1 MRLTV
6 LRQAALLM
14 LCLPLPLLGAA
25 EQAPSTVPA
34 PFSFDT
40 TFGRLPK
47 NVVPLDYDIAL
58 TPDADSRTLSGHET
72 IVLHFRAITDT
83 IVFNSLNEGLSE
95 VRFDGR
101 SVESVKSSDEQ
112 QLTTIV
118 LKEAA
123 LRGQHTLTFSYTA
136 KIETLGRGMFAQPY
150 IRPDGIKGLLLSTK
164 LESTDARR
172 VFPCWDEPAF
182 RARFRLSVTAPARW
196 AAVSN
201 MPITGHTT
209 HRDLTNTSFDRTPKM
224 PTYLL
229 ELTLGDLAKISAE
242 RNGVTLNVWA
252 VRGQE
257 QDGATALANA
267 QQILGDYDTYFD
279 YGFPLPKLDSIAI
292 PGGFNGAMENWGA
305 ITYTDS
311 DLLLN
316 ASSTMGNYQDVFSKQ
331 AHEMA
336 HQWNGDLVTMGWWDD
351 IWLNESFASWR
362 SAKETDERHPQWR
375 WWDKQDEKKEG
386 AMTADARASSHPI
399 AMHIADE
406 LQVIN
411 GFDGEIAYDKGQALV
426 RMLEAYLGPDV
437 FRDGV
442 RRFMKAHAFS
452 NATTTDLWSALSA
465 ASGRDVAS
473 IAGTWVTQAGF
484 PLVSVAASCDAE
496 GNRTLNLTQKRFL
509 LRGAD
514 SSGALWNVPL
524 RIRSGV
530 PESVQSLLMTDAAQ
544 SVPAGHCDEPLT
556 LDAGHVGFFRIAYD
570 DQTLKVNVHDFGALA
585 DADRIA
591 LLDDQWALVE
601 ADQQQLAAYLRL
613 AERMGSDLNARAWMQ
628 IIGALGQVEK
638 SLRGTLDEPAFEAY
652 GRKLLRPIA
661 DELGWEGGAQE
672 LPDRQELR
680 HAIIA
685 ALGNLDDEEIL
696 AGARQRYAAYLIDH
710 SAMRPDDQSMILNIV
725 AGHADAATFE
735 QLHALAKASKNET
748 ELRRLYLAL
757 TAVKDPALAEQ
768 AASIAMSSEI
778 PPQAGA
784 LRLQLLLGLAGAHP
798 ALAWRVLKAHFD
810 QIMDPQGR
818 YAPLFLTRYIP
829 AAMWEAVPPEEMQT
843 WLSAHVAAGLADS
856 VTRALETVQFRRSE
870 KLALAAAAAAYLQ
883 TLPAAPGSQ

>member
-1 MRLTV
+1 MGLTQ
-6 LRQAALLM
+6 LRRVSILM
-14 LCLPLPLLGAA
+14 LCLPLPQLGVADA
-25 EQAPSTVPA
+25 APSSVPA
-34 PFSFDT
+34 PFNFDT
-40 TFGRLPK
+40 AFGRLPK
-47 NVVPLDYDIAL
+47 NVIPLDYDIAL

-83 IVFNSLNEGLSE
+83 IIFNSLNESLSD

-101 SVESVKSSDEQ
+101 SVDSVKSNDEQ

-123 LRGQHTLTFSYTA
+123 MRGQHTLSFSYTG
-136 KIETLGRGMFAQPY
+136 KIETIGRGMFAQPY
-150 IRPDGIKGLLLSTK
+150 LRPDGAKGLLLSTK

-182 RARFRLSVTAPARW
+182 RARFRLSVTAPAHW
-196 AAVSN
+196 VAVSN
-201 MPITGHTT
+201 MPITAHST
-209 HRDLTNTSFDRTPKM
+209 HRDLTTTSFDRTPKM

-242 RNGVTLNVWA
+242 RDGVTLNVWA

-267 QQILGDYDTYFD
+267 QQILGDYDNYFG

-305 ITYTDS
+305 ITYNDS
-311 DLLLN
+311 VLLLN
-316 ASSTMGNYQDVFSKQ
+316 ASSTMANLQEIFSTQ

-362 SAKETDERHPQWR
+362 SAKETDERHPDWR
-375 WWDKQDEKKEG
+375 WWDKQDAKKEG
-386 AMTADARASSHPI
+386 AMTADARASSHAI
-399 AMHIADE
+399 ATHIADE

-411 GFDGEIAYDKGQALV
+411 GFDGEIVYDKGQALV

-452 NATTTDLWSALSA
+452 NATTTDLWNALSA
-465 ASGRDVAS
+465 ASGRDVSS
-473 IAGTWVTQAGF
+473 IAGTWVGQAGF
-484 PLVSVAASCDAE
+484 PLVSAAASCDAN

-514 SSGALWNVPL
+514 TSGALWNVPL

-530 PESVQSLLMTDAAQ
+530 LEAVQSLLLTDAAQ

-556 LDAGHVGFFRIAYD
+556 LDAGNVGFFRVAYD
-570 DQTLKVNVHDFGALA
+570 DQTLKINVRDFGALA

-613 AERMGSDLNARAWMQ
+613 AARMGSDLNTRAWMQ
-628 IIGALGQVEK
+628 IISALHQVGN
-638 SLRGTLDEPAFEAY
+638 SLRGSPDEPAFDAY

-661 DELGWEGGAQE
+661 DQLGWEGDAQE

-680 HAIIA
+680 RAIIA
-685 ALGNLDDEEIL
+685 ALGNLGDEEIL

-710 SAMRPDDQSMILNIV
+710 NAMRPDDQFMILSII
-725 AGHADAATFE
+725 ARQADAATFE
-735 QLHALAKASKNET
+735 QLHALAKASRNET

-757 TAVKDPALAEQ
+757 MLVKDPELAEQ
-768 AASIAMSSEI
+768 AAAIAMSSEI
-778 PPQAGA
+778 PPQAAA
-784 LRLQLLLGLAGAHP
+784 LRLQLLLGLAGEHP
-798 ALAWRVLKAHFD
+798 ELAWKLLGAHVD
-810 QIMDPQGR
+810 ELMAPQGR
-818 YAPLFLTRYIP
+818 YAPLVLTRYIP
-829 AAMWEAVPPEEMQT
+829 AAMWDGVPAEEMQT
-843 WLSAHVAAGLADS
+843 WLSAHVAAGLADNVS
-856 VTRALETVQFRRSE
+856 RAMETVQFRRSE
-870 KLALAAAAAAYLQ
+870 KAALAAAAAAYLQ
-883 TLPAAPGSQ
+883 TLPTAPGS

>member
-6 LRQAALLM
+6 LRQAAILM
-14 LCLPLPLLGAA
+14 LCLPLASVNAGEP
-25 EQAPSTVPA
+25 APSLVPA
-34 PFSFDT
+34 PFNFDT
-40 TFGRLPK
+40 ALGRLPK
-47 NVVPLDYDIAL
+47 NVVPLDYDIEL

-83 IVFNSLNEGLSE
+83 IIFNSLNERLSD

-101 SVESVKSSDEQ
+101 AVESVTSSDEQ
-112 QLTTIV
+112 QLTTLV

-123 LRGQHTLTFSYTA
+123 LRGQHTLSFSYTG
-136 KIETLGRGMFAQPY
+136 KIETIGRGLFTQPY
-150 IRPDGIKGLLLSTK
+150 IRPDGAKGMLLSTK

-196 AAVSN
+196 VAVSN
-201 MPITGHTT
+201 MPVTAHSTR
-209 HRDLTNTSFDRTPKM
+209 RDLMTTSFDRTPKM

-242 RNGVTLNVWA
+242 RDSVTLNVWA

-257 QDGATALANA
+257 RDGATALANA
-267 QQILGDYDTYFD
+267 QQILGDYDNYFG

-292 PGGFNGAMENWGA
+292 PGGFDGAMENWGA
-305 ITYTDS
+305 ITYTDKV
-311 DLLLN
+311 LLLD
-316 ASSTMGNYQDVFSKQ
+316 ASSTMADYQKVFSTQ

-362 SAKETDERHPQWR
+362 SAKETDERHPDWR
-375 WWDKQDEKKEG
+375 WWEKQDADKES
-386 AMTADARASSHPI
+386 AMTADSGASSH
-399 AMHIADE
+399 AVATHIADE

-411 GFDGEIAYDKGQALV
+411 GFDKEIVYKKGQALL
-426 RMLEAYLGPDV
+426 RMLETYLGPDV

-442 RRFMKAHAFS
+442 RRFMKAHAYS
-452 NATTTDLWSALSA
+452 NATTTDMWNALSA

-473 IAGTWVTQAGF
+473 IAGTWVGQAGF
-484 PLVSVAASCDAE
+484 PLVTAAASCDAD
-496 GNRTLNLTQKRFL
+496 GNRTLNLTQRRFL

-530 PESVQSLLMTDAAQ
+530 LESVQSLLMTDAAQ

-556 LDAGHVGFFRIAYD
+556 LDAGNVGYFRVAYD
-570 DQTLKVNVHDFGALA
+570 EQTLRINVRDFGALA

-601 ADQQQLAAYLRL
+601 GDQQQLGRYLRL
-613 AERMGSDLNARAWMQ
+613 AARMGSDLNTRAWMQ
-628 IIGALGQVEK
+628 IIGALGQVET
-638 SLRGTLDEPAFEAY
+638 SLRGTTDEAAFEDY
-652 GRKLLRPIA
+652 GRRLLRPIA
-661 DELGWEGGAQE
+661 DQLGWEGSAQE

-685 ALGNLDDEEIL
+685 ALGNLEDEEIL
-696 AGARQRYAAYLIDH
+696 AGARQRYAAYLLDH
-710 SAMRPDDQSMILNIV
+710 SAMRPEDQLMILTII
-725 AGHADAATFE
+725 AAHADAATFE

-748 ELRRLYLAL
+748 ELRRLYLVL
-757 TAVKDPALAEQ
+757 TLVKDPELAEQ
-768 AASIAMSSEI
+768 AAMIAMSSEI
-778 PPQAGA
+778 PPQAA
-784 LRLQLLLGLAGAHP
+784 AVRLQLLLGLAREHP
-798 ALAWRVLKAHFD
+798 ELAWKVLDAHLD
-810 QIMDPQGR
+810 EIMAPQGR

-829 AAMWEAVPPEEMQT
+829 AAMWDAVPPEQMQS
-843 WLSAHVAAGLADS
+843 WLSAHVPAGLADS

-870 KLALAAAAAAYLQ
+870 KAALAAAAATYLHA
-883 TLPAAPGSQ
+883 LPTATGS